1 MIGEQYIKNFQ
12 IIRDNYAT
20 YETKKMYF
28 DNKMRLSNTALIS
41 IILLPIIYVIAA
53 IIIFSFLN
61 LSGST
66 MAKVFLIGII
76 IFVFLGILIVCIDYQ
91 KDIRVDLFFD
101 RTSKELILDAGQI
114 GRKIIYPV
122 STQVMLNHYPD
133 YSHNIK
139 HLPLLIFTLTIVNV
153 DGSEQLLMATIDC
166 TDMIITEAKMASLI
180 SSYRPIIE
188 WLDLDI
194 IEQIDLIT
202 YDDYLKLK

>member
-133 YSHNIK
+133 YSHIIK